1 MPGAGSFFDGRARLI
16 PHDAHQDGR
25 GLLLPFELGSLPF
38 VPCRIFTI
46 SNVPQGEIRGRHAH
60 KYGEQLL
67 VCVQGK
73 ISVLMRH
80 AEESETVLL
89 EPGSPGLLL
98 AAGVWGQQTYL
109 TAGSVLLVFASHP
122 FDPASYK
129 ARWDGSGT
137 G

>member
-1 MPGAGSFFDGRARLI
+1 MDRVRDSGSFFNGRARLI
-16 PHDAHQDGR
+16 PLDVHQDRR

-38 VPCRIFTI
+38 APRRIFTI

-60 KYGEQLL
+60 QSSEQLL
-67 VCVQGK
+67 VCVQGR

-109 TAGSVLLVFASHP
+109 AAGSV
-122 FDPASYK
+122 
-129 ARWDGSGT
+129 
-137 G
+137 